1 MEVLEE
7 ALTTIEVLRSMHEPM
22 DEFHILQPSNLSNLL
37 PLDTDALSQIR
48 DRDGG
53 QVELCIDIRNSSI
66 SDTDTRNTI
75 CLMITIPLSEEHRR
89 SGFSLSV
96 RHETWMSREVHAR
109 LQRVCV
115 GDGVDGLDWSEMA
128 LNAIQALRDE
138 QIELLKEMQDQD
150 IDTEQRSKETTA
162 QTQDAEPLQRCWF
175 LLISL
180 STPSKRDELVA
191 WAPQYNLSG
200 FVLAGKPGLVCLEGA
215 RKDIDAYMS
224 EIKSVSWADVPS
236 HQKKISL
243 VLTETIGTRK
253 FSDMSE
259 ITDLFSMHGKRG
271 NRADLGQVREWM
283 ESKGVGKL
291 FGMVFMGSGSGA

>member
-1 MEVLEE
+1 MKVLEE

-22 DEFHILQPSNLSNLL
+22 DEFHILHPSKLATLAS
-37 PLDTDALSQIR
+37 LDTDALSQIR
-48 DRDGG
+48 DQHGG
-53 QVELCIDIRNSSI
+53 QVELCIDIRNSPI
-66 SDTDTRNTI
+66 SDTTDTSKESNAI
-75 CLMITIPLSEEHRR
+75 CLMITLPLSEEHRI

-96 RHETWMSREVHAR
+96 RHEPWMSREVHAR
-109 LQRVCV
+109 LQQACM

-128 LNAIQALRDE
+128 VNAIQRLREE
-138 QIELLKEMQDQD
+138 QELLKEVQDK
-150 IDTEQRSKETTA
+150 DTERSEEATTTA
-162 QTQDAEPLQRCWF
+162 QDAEPLQRCWF

-243 VLTETIGTRK
+243 VLTETIGARK

-291 FGMVFMGSGSGA
+291 FGMVFMGAT

>member
-22 DEFHILQPSNLSNLL
+22 DEFHILHPSNLSTVSV
-37 PLDTDALSQIR
+37 LDTDTLSQIR
-48 DRDGG
+48 DQDGG

-66 SDTDTRNTI
+66 SDTDTRNTT
-75 CLMITIPLSEEHRR
+75 CLMITIPLSDEHRH

-109 LQRVCV
+109 LQRACV
-115 GDGVDGLDWSEMA
+115 GDGVDSLDWSEIA
-128 LNAIQALRDE
+128 LNAIQALREE
-138 QIELLKEMQDQD
+138 QCDLLKEMQDTD
-150 IDTEQRSKETTA
+150 DTEQMSEEATI

-243 VLTETIGTRK
+243 VLTETIGMRK

-291 FGMVFMGSGSGA
+291 FGMVFMGSGAT

>member
-109 LQRVCV
+109 LQRVCE

-138 QIELLKEMQDQD
+138 QTELLKEMQDQEN
-150 IDTEQRSKETTA
+150 DTEQKEATG